1 MNKEFSETTSE
12 ITFSNID
19 SYSTLSIESITNSGY
34 TGSIIIYGDNVSI
47 YNGYRGTNILLD
59 ISNYST
65 ILFNHHKVLYT
76 GEYSGTIQVNNINI
90 Y

>member
-12 ITFSNID
+12 ITFTNID
-19 SYSTLSIESITNSGY
+19 TFNTLSIESITNSGY
-34 TGSIIIYGDNVSI
+34 TGQIIIYGDDVTI
-47 YNGYRGTNILLD
+47 YSGYKGTNILLD

-76 GEYSGTIQVNNINI
+76 GEYSGSVMVNNIRFS
-90 Y
+90 